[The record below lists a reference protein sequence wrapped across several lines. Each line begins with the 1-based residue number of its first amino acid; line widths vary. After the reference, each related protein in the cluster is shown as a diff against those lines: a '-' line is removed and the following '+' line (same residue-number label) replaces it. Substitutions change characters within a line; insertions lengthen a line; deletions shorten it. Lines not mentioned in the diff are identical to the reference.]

1 MTSNTDVKKTRL
13 RQRMIDQMRM
23 AGLSQNTQTSYVR
36 EIKCL
41 AEAFNMSPDRLEPE
55 QVRSWHLARI
65 DRGLSENTP
74 MSVLPRSN
82 SSTGTRCTNR
92 G

>member
-41 AEAFNMSPDRLEPE
+41 AEAFNMSPDRLN
-55 QVRSWHLARI
+55 RSRFVPGIWQGSIGAFPR
-65 DRGLSENTP
+65 TPP

-82 SSTGTRCTNR
+82 SSTGTRCTNP